1 MSLKNWDDLKFCL
14 ALDRYG
20 TMTAAADHLGTNTAT
35 VSRRIERMTA
45 DAGQPLF
52 TKVGQAWKPTPLADH
67 LITIAVQ
74 TESLLADT
82 EAEDLAAEEQS
93 DIRINAPIRI
103 LHSNLAPILGEIVRD
118 IKDVTLIVSFDTA
131 SLAFGEADIVLST
144 IKPREGRLVRKKIG
158 MIEWRTYCD
167 AAHKDNIKGWADLV
181 NHGAATPGQTELQ
194 KYFGQPSMLR
204 MEGVHLMREIM
215 RTAPVVCRFPCQF
228 ALSQKGLF
236 EIDIAPPVSAE
247 VWLSYHYTRRRDQL
261 IRRVVDRLSEFK

>member
-35 VSRRIERMTA
+35 VSRRIELMTA

-52 TKVGQAWKPTPLADH
+52 TKLGQAWEPTPLADH

-103 LHSNLAPILGEIVRD
+103 LHSNLG
-118 IKDVTLIVSFDTA
+118 
-131 SLAFGEADIVLST
+131 
-144 IKPREGRLVRKKIG
+144 
-158 MIEWRTYCD
+158 
-167 AAHKDNIKGWADLV
+167 
-181 NHGAATPGQTELQ
+181 
-194 KYFGQPSMLR
+194 
-204 MEGVHLMREIM
+204 
-215 RTAPVVCRFPCQF
+215 
-228 ALSQKGLF
+228 
-236 EIDIAPPVSAE
+236 
-247 VWLSYHYTRRRDQL
+247 
-261 IRRVVDRLSEFK
+261 